1 MLTNEMTYATPRCP
15 VVTVVGVGNEMRQ
28 DDGVGLLVAR
38 RLRGMV
44 SPGVRVVECSGEVL
58 ELMDCWEGSE
68 TVIIVD
74 ALYGDAGPGTVY
86 RFDVADNHPV
96 PDRFF
101 TYSTHDINVSQALEL
116 ARALKRLPRRVV
128 LYGIEACSFEP
139 GAEMSP
145 EVADAA
151 ESVIHSVLNCIE
163 DLVPAGAGR

>member
-1 MLTNEMTYATPRCP
+1 MP

-38 RLRGMV
+38 RLREMV
-44 SPGVRVVECSGEVL
+44 PPGVRVVECGGEAL
-58 ELMDCWEGSE
+58 DLMECWQGSE
-68 TVIIVD
+68 VVVVVD
-74 ALYGDAGPGTVY
+74 ALYGEGGPGTVY
-86 RFDVADNHPV
+86 RFDVAEHHPV

-116 ARALKRLPRRVV
+116 ARALGRLPRRVV
-128 LYGIEACSFEP
+128 LYGIEACSFEH

-151 ESVIHSVLNCIE
+151 ESVIHSVL
-163 DLVPAGAGR
+163 DYVTGLTLAGAGR

>member
-1 MLTNEMTYATPRCP
+1 MP

-38 RLRGMV
+38 RLREMV
-44 SPGVRVVECSGEVL
+44 PPGVRVVECGGEPL
-58 ELMDCWEGSE
+58 ALMECWEGSE
-68 TVIIVD
+68 VAVIVD
-74 ALYGDAGPGTVY
+74 ALYGEAGVGTVH
-86 RFDVADNHPV
+86 RFELADGHSV

-116 ARALKRLPRRVV
+116 ARALGRLPRRVV
-128 LYGIEACSFEP
+128 MYGIEACSFEH

-151 ESVIHSVLNCIE
+151 ESVIHSVLNYING
-163 DLVPAGAGR
+163 LVPVGAGTS